1 MAQAVR
7 TGSVEVSSQEL
18 QRALPPWG
26 GGVSGPRRPARLER
40 AEPMSKSSELHRP
53 DPTPAP
59 APDVA
64 PGVEAVDNAEQSLAE
79 AVSDH
84 HAYLKGYVARR
95 IPAGQDAED
104 FAQEVYLRALKFAR
118 RENKIL
124 SWRGIFTRI
133 AADLVVDGRRRRQAR
148 AGDRHV
154 PLDLAPDP
162 GDDGL
167 NSPERILDGR
177 QRLHDVERTLETL
190 DPDCRRAFVL
200 VRFHGHSYAEAAAA
214 LRTDPVS
221 VGRMIER
228 ATLRLA
234 KAAMQDQ

>member
-1 MAQAVR
+1 M
-7 TGSVEVSSQEL
+7 SQ
-18 QRALPPWG
+18 
-26 GGVSGPRRPARLER
+26 
-40 AEPMSKSSELHRP
+40 SSELSRP
-53 DPTPAP
+53 EPSPSPSPSLA
-59 APDVA
+59 AEPDLGPRAVF
-64 PGVEAVDNAEQSLAE
+64 EAGAEQSLAE
-79 AVSDH
+79 AVSSH
-84 HAYLKGYVARR
+84 HAYLKTYVARR
-95 IPAGQDAED
+95 IAPGQDAED

-133 AADLVVDGRRRRQAR
+133 AADLVVDGHRRRQAR

-177 QRLHDVERTLETL
+177 QRLMNVERTLETL
-190 DPDCRRAFVL
+190 DTDCRRAFVL
-200 VRFHGHSYAEAAAA
+200 VRFHGRSYAEAAAE
-214 LRTDPVS
+214 LGTDPVS
-221 VGRMIER
+221 IGRMIER

-234 KAAMQDQ
+234 KAAMQDR

>member
-1 MAQAVR
+1 
-7 TGSVEVSSQEL
+7 VSSQDL
-18 QRALPPWG
+18 QRAVQPWG
-26 GGVSGPRRPARLER
+26 GVLTGPRRPARLER
-40 AEPMSKSSELHRP
+40 AEPMSKPSEL
-53 DPTPAP
+53 PALDA
-59 APDVA
+59 APQA
-64 PGVEAVDNAEQSLAE
+64 EAGIEAGPGAEQSLAE

-84 HAYLKGYVARR
+84 HAYLKAYVARR
-95 IPAGQDAED
+95 IAAGQDAED
-104 FAQEVYLRALKFAR
+104 LAQEVYLRALKFAR

-133 AADLVVDGRRRRQAR
+133 AADLVVDSRRRRQVR

-177 QRLHDVERTLETL
+177 QRLMDVERTLETL
-190 DPDCRRAFVL
+190 DPDARRAFVL

-214 LRTDPVS
+214 LRSDPVS
-221 VGRMIER
+221 IGRMIER

-234 KAAMQDQ
+234 KAAMQDR